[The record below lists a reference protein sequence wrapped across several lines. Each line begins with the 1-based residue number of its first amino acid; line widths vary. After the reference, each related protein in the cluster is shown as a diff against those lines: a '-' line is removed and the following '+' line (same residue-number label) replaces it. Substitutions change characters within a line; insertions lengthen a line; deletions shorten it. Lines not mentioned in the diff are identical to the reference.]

1 MTESI
6 NLNIAGFNIG
16 INFQPIDNV
25 YMRETFIKAIKNDY
39 AGFVTKNNDKVD
51 FAINFIEAEDTEM
64 IYREKQKSYYFET
77 LRFKGNNSVETFY
90 RVGPAQFTLIFKQL
104 LLRILERK
112 DAFML
117 HTSSVRIGKYAYL
130 FMAHS
135 GGGKSTT
142 MKNLSY
148 KYKSIADDSVIIRR
162 ENGKY
167 YLYQTPM
174 IEKEWWIKKNS
185 QKYEIG
191 ALYFLKKALVYEE
204 RPFENKRE
212 MLVYLMDQLLISDRD
227 NKKQAKLIMR
237 FAKEFD
243 RFKLLYLGKDREKL
257 IQYFEKKQ
265 K

>member
-6 NLNIAGFNIG
+6 NLNIAGFNII
-16 INFQPIDNV
+16 INFFPIDNIH
-25 YMRETFIKAIKNDY
+25 MRETFIKAVKKDY
-39 AGFVTKNNDKVD
+39 AGFITKNMRVADY
-51 FAINFIEAEDTEM
+51 AINFIEAEDTEM

-77 LRFKGNNSVETFY
+77 LRFKGKDTVETFY
-90 RVGPAQFTLIFKQL
+90 RIGPTQFTSIFKQI

-117 HTSSVRIGKYAYL
+117 HTSSVKIGRYAYL

-142 MKNLSY
+142 MKNLNY
-148 KYKSIADDSVIIRR
+148 KYPSIADDSVIIRR

-174 IEKEWWIKKNS
+174 IEKEWWIKKSS
-185 QKYEIG
+185 QRHEIG
-191 ALYFLKKALVYEE
+191 ALYFLKKAKVYEE
-204 RPFENKRE
+204 QPFENKRE
-212 MLVYLMDQLLISDRD
+212 MLAYLMDQLLISDGD
-227 NKKQAKLIMR
+227 NKKQVKLIMR
-237 FAKEFD
+237 FAKDFD
-243 RFKLLYLGKDREKL
+243 RFKILYLGKDREKL